1 MITGKLI
8 VISAPSGAGKTTLLK
23 KVMSRI
29 EKLAFSISHTTRSP
43 RAGEQDGIDYH
54 FVSRELFEKMIED
67 SLFIE
72 YAEVHDNLYGT
83 SSEAVIDQ
91 LNQGYDVILDIDVQ
105 GAAII
110 RESVKL
116 PATYVFVSP
125 PTLEELERR
134 LRGRGTE
141 NEERVAVRLKNARI
155 EVESAST
162 YDYLII
168 NDELDDAVD
177 VFCGIVMAERAKAR
191 RLSSGD
197 QIGQIV

>member
-67 SLFIE
+67 GLFIE

-110 RESVKL
+110 RESVQL

-155 EVESAST
+155 EVGSAAN

-191 RLSSGD
+191 RLPSGD
-197 QIGQIV
+197 PIGQIV